1 MMMKYSVLAIVIAL
15 CHGVMHA
22 VANPVDNLKLAIV
35 DVVNRAPGSIG
46 VAFVAEGDTVMVN
59 NGARYGMMSVFKLHE
74 SLAVAKKLDSE
85 NISLDTIL
93 NISATE
99 LDHETWSP
107 MLKEYGN
114 SDFSISVGQLID
126 YAISVSD
133 NNASNL
139 MFKYIVTPDE
149 TDSIIRSMAADKTFS
164 IKYTEG
170 EMKGNHDRCYC
181 NFTSPL
187 SAALLIKK
195 VFTEQLVSTD
205 KQEAIK
211 KALTSVTTGADR
223 IGSALPDVPGIIFGH
238 KTGSGYRNIA
248 GELMAHNDIAYIKLP
263 DGRDYALAVL
273 VRDFYGSEAEASAV
287 ISELSAIVYNWML
300 APK

>member
-1 MMMKYSVLAIVIAL
+1 
-15 CHGVMHA
+15 
-22 VANPVDNLKLAIV
+22 
-35 DVVNRAPGSIG
+35 
-46 VAFVAEGDTVMVN
+46 
-59 NGARYGMMSVFKLHE
+59 MMSVFKLHE

-223 IGSALPDVPGIIFGH
+223 IGSALPDVPALFSA
-238 KTGSGYRNIA
+238 TNRSGYRNIA